1 MRKISPVVCVCLV
14 LGGTCACILVV
25 EGEFFFLLD
34 GQCCVRW
41 YVLGYLSADD
51 WVCVVVFPVL

>member
-1 MRKISPVVCVCLV
+1 MGDIGPVVWVGFV

-34 GQCCVRW
+34 GQGCVRC

-51 WVCVVVFPVL
+51 WVYVVVFPVL